1 MAIEAIK
8 GAGMVYQGS
17 TSTAQIKEQAQG
29 RTEVS
34 SADNQVV
41 SDSIARNIQA
51 MNTKGTSGDSAGD
64 AGAQGQAQLAAQKQ
78 NEKNMQLKKAVD
90 DINKS
95 ALADQSEA
103 VFGIHEKTNRVTI
116 KIVDKKTKEVIAY
129 DDVIDDMFSQVK
141 KELAD
146 GILNGEATQEQ
157 ILDILMIAKYYERI
171 GDHATNI
178 AEWAEYAITGV
189 HRNSELEEHL

>member
-51 MNTKGTSGDSAGD
+51 MNTKEASGDSAGD
-64 AGAQGQAQLAAQKQ
+64 AGAQGQAQAGQLDKGNA
-78 NEKNMQLKKAVD
+78 QLKRLWMISTRARWLTSRRQC
-90 DINKS
+90 S
-95 ALADQSEA
+95 ASMRRLTA
-103 VFGIHEKTNRVTI
+103 
-116 KIVDKKTKEVIAY
+116 
-129 DDVIDDMFSQVK
+129 
-141 KELAD
+141 
-146 GILNGEATQEQ
+146 
-157 ILDILMIAKYYERI
+157 
-171 GDHATNI
+171 
-178 AEWAEYAITGV
+178 
-189 HRNSELEEHL
+189 

>member
-51 MNTKGTSGDSAGD
+51 MNTKEASGDY
-64 AGAQGQAQLAAQKQ
+64 AGAQGQAQAGQLDKGNA
-78 NEKNMQLKKAVD
+78 QLKKAVD

-116 KIVDKKTKEVIAY
+116 KIVDKKTKEVI
-129 DDVIDDMFSQVK
+129 
-141 KELAD
+141 KEFPP
-146 GILNGEATQEQ
+146 EKT
-157 ILDILMIAKYYERI
+157 LDMIAKVWEMAGLMVDEKR
-171 GDHATNI
+171 
-178 AEWAEYAITGV
+178 
-189 HRNSELEEHL
+189 